1 MFWYIPLNSSYR
13 TGSPLIRAITPAGP
27 PRPLGGFSTPPSWST
42 PNPTRKTIAV
52 AQMITFMLSRI
63 DCIMMFRPRSRA
75 YETGAAPRGRREK
88 RGIVMEDIATSAVPQ
103 GGVRRDAL
111 SGPETSIW
119 VDAVRKR
126 LHGQASDLRGTRD
139 GSRRLSP
146 AL

>member
-88 RGIVMEDIATSAVPQ
+88 RGIGMEDIATSAAPQ
-103 GGVRRDAL
+103 GGLPREAR
-111 SGPETSIW
+111 SGPGTSTW
-119 VDAVRKR
+119 DDAARKR
-126 LHGQASDLRGTRD
+126 MQRQSSDDPETLEGPSCP
-139 GSRRLSP
+139 G
-146 AL
+146 

>member
-75 YETGAAPRGRREK
+75 YETGAAPPRAPRETWNRHRGYRDVGRSARRAPEG
-88 RGIVMEDIATSAVPQ
+88 RSIRP
-103 GGVRRDAL
+103 RDL
-111 SGPETSIW
+111 
-119 VDAVRKR
+119 
-126 LHGQASDLRGTRD
+126 DLG
-139 GSRRLSP
+139 
-146 AL
+146 